1 MASLFAHEGLG
12 FWVQGLGFRDSGWA
26 QGMVGGEGGGGGD
39 GLWFWLGFREYYGH
53 RFLVH

>member
-26 QGMVGGEGGGGGD
+26 QGMGGGRAGGGGTGC
-39 GLWFWLGFREYYGH
+39 GFG
-53 RFLVH
+53 